1 MLANGIS
8 APARN
13 GRLAEGAMILL
24 LSLFFSTMAEAV
36 SPHIWREDSQEAF
49 QRGEPNGVSLTHE
62 GAVTLAPAHKRVA
75 DTGEDFVWALA
86 VGADKTLYIG
96 TGNEG
101 RVYALKPGDERADLL
116 FDSPEVHIF
125 SLAVGPDG
133 AVYAGTSPG
142 GLIYRMASGGEPT
155 EFCQTGDRH
164 VFALVARPG
173 GGFYAGTGGDRGR
186 VLKIDPRGE
195 AIALYASK
203 DPNVVSL
210 ALGASG
216 EVYAGTDNSGL
227 VYRVRENGGAD
238 VLYDAKEK
246 EIHALA
252 VGPDGA
258 IYATA
263 MARSGRPEG
272 NGQEK
277 KGAEQSGATLYA
289 IRPSGLT
296 TPLWKTDDPL
306 LLDAVVDARKTVN
319 VVTGKRG
326 HVYRIWPDG
335 KATLRAVLK
344 DVNPWVMVAAQQNAF
359 WIGCSG
365 SGEIYRLE
373 NAFAKEGQLVS
384 QPRDFGQV
392 SHWGRA
398 WWQNDAP
405 PNTSVSVQTRTGNS
419 EEPDDTWSAWSD
431 PLTASGDPIAS
442 RTGRFLQYRLLLK
455 TLSENATPR
464 LRAIRLAGMQT
475 NIRPRIVQI
484 KAEAIPS
491 GNEGENGAAMGKG
504 IYKVNWIAGDD
515 NGDALIYALYFR
527 SVGDSHWRLLED
539 ELQTSHFFWHTEAVP
554 DGRVEV
560 KVVASD
566 RLDNPSDHALTA
578 QAVSTPFDIDNSAPA
593 VQLREVAQNGQNAT
607 VTGAITDAA
616 TAIRKAAYS
625 LNSGDWQVVFPAD
638 RIFDSPIES
647 LNFSIRNLKPGSYT
661 LVLRAED
668 ALGNIG
674 VGKTVFEVKAR

>member
-1 MLANGIS
+1 MNRGDNMS
-8 APARN
+8 AA
-13 GRLAEGAMILL
+13 AMILL
-24 LSLFFSTMAEAV
+24 LSLFFATMAEAV
-36 SPHIWREDSQEAF
+36 SPQIWREDSQAAF
-49 QRGEPNGVSLTHE
+49 QRGEPNGVSLTRE
-62 GAVTLAPAHKRVA
+62 GEVTLAPAHKRAA

-86 VGADKTLYIG
+86 VGADQTLYIG

-101 RVYALKPGDERADLL
+101 RVYALVPGNDQADLL

-125 SLAVGPDG
+125 SLAVGSDG

-142 GLIYRMASGGEPT
+142 GRIYRMVAGEEPV
-155 EFCQTGDRH
+155 EFCQTGDSH

-173 GGFYAGTGGDRGR
+173 GGLYAGTGGDRGR

-195 AIALYASK
+195 ATALYASK

-210 ALGASG
+210 ALGAAG

-227 VYRVRENGGAD
+227 VYRIREKGGAD
-238 VLYDAKEK
+238 VLYDASER
-246 EIHALA
+246 EIHSLG

-277 KGAEQSGATLYA
+277 KRAEQAGATLYA

-296 TPLWKTDDPL
+296 TTLWKTDDPM
-306 LLDAVVDARKTVN
+306 LLDAVVDARGTVN
-319 VVTGKRG
+319 AVTGKRG

-344 DVNPWVMVAAQQNAF
+344 DVDPWVMVAAQQNAF

-373 NAFAKEGQLVS
+373 DAFAKEGQLVS
-384 QPRDFGQV
+384 KPRDFGQV

-405 PNTSVSVQTRTGNS
+405 PKTSVAVQTRTGNS
-419 EEPDDTWSAWSD
+419 EEPDDTWSAWSA
-431 PLTASGDPIAS
+431 PITASGEPIAS
-442 RTGRFLQYRLLLK
+442 RAGRFLQYRLILK
-455 TLSENATPR
+455 TRSENATPR
-464 LRAIRLAGMQT
+464 LRAIKLAGMQT
-475 NIRPRIVQI
+475 NIRPRILQV

-491 GNEGENGAAMGKG
+491 GNEGENGAAAMGKG
-504 IYKVNWIAGDD
+504 IYKIDWVAGDD

-527 SVGDSHWRLLED
+527 SVGESHWRLLED
-539 ELQTSHFFWHTEAVP
+539 ELQTQQFFWHTEAVP

-560 KVVASD
+560 KVTASD
-566 RLDNPSDHALTA
+566 RLDNPADHALTA
-578 QAVSTPFDIDNSAPA
+578 QAVSTAFDIDNSAPA
-593 VQLREVAQNGQNAT
+593 VQLREVAQTGKDAT

-625 LNSGDWQVVFPAD
+625 LNSGDWQVVFPSD
-638 RIFDSPIES
+638 RIFDSPRES

-674 VGKTVFEVKAR
+674 VGKTVFEVKDR